1 LKRTSLRSYAASKVE
16 ELGKKQDDIL
26 LFAEELSTLD
36 HLLIFTNKGNVIN
49 RPVHELPDIRWK
61 DVGEHLSRSLSLA
74 SGGIIKAVYSYRE
87 LSDTAKYVFIT
98 RDGYIKQTLENEFRT
113 KTDVQITEFYSY

>member
-1 LKRTSLRSYAASKVE
+1 M
-16 ELGKKQDDIL
+16 
-26 LFAEELSTLD
+26 
-36 HLLIFTNKGNVIN
+36 IN

-74 SGGIIKAVYSYRE
+74 SGEIIKAVYSYRE

-98 RDGYIKQTLENEFRT
+98 RDGYIKQTLENEFEPKRT
-113 KTDVQITEFYSY
+113 YKSRSSTAIKLKSDADYVVGLYRIESDQLL